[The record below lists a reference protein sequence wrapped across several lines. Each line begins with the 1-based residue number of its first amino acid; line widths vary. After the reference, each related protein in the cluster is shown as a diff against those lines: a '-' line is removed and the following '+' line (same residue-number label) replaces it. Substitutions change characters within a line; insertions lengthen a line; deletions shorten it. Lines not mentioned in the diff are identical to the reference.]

1 MKKIVINYKLIIHT
15 ILFGLLSPGVLMTLP
30 AGSSGNVFG
39 AFETNENAV
48 WTHSIFFFLLHYILN
63 KTLPN

>member
-1 MKKIVINYKLIIHT
+1 
-15 ILFGLLSPGVLMTLP
+15 MTLP